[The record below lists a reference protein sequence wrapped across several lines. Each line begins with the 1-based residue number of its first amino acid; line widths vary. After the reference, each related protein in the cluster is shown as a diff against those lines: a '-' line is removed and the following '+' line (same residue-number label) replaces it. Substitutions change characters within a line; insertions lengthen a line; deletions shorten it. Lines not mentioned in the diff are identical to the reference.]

1 MSPVATPDPKPP
13 LWPVDMPLEPRP
25 RGALWIGVAGKGG
38 SGKSVLAGTL
48 ARVLG
53 RRGYPVLAIDSDPM
67 PGLAHSLGVR
77 EPETPLLMEAAE
89 KPEKGPWRLKPGV
102 GPMTVVR
109 RYTTPAPDGVRMLQ
123 LGKAGKDGLNPV
135 TGSVN
140 AFLGTVRRMHEARS
154 LHDWAVV
161 GDLPAGPRQLAA
173 GFSPYAR
180 IYVVVVEATVVD
192 VRESL
197 EQFQVLLNKNSIQT
211 LPVALGE
218 EAVRGV
224 ATPAAGDSEL
234 AVYIESDATRMNAAL
249 ADLGELRPGLAGL
262 AARVVEEAASLD
274 RRLAPVEAG
283 IDRAE
288 ALRGDL
294 TALAARLDEQ
304 SWHVEQRLALL
315 DERVGRTEEL
325 GAELAHLAVAV
336 ADQPAVLDHR
346 LAAVVGDMTADME
359 RRLAPLDVGLAAL

>member
-154 LHDWAVV
+154 LHDWAIV

-180 IYVVVVEATVVD
+180 IYVVVVEATSQSAMTARRVARIARGPLGADVIFVASKVAGAD
-192 VRESL
+192 ERRRVERLLGESTQLEIPADDAVREAERAQVAVIDAAPDSPVVRAVEGL
-197 EQFQVLLNKNSIQT
+197 ADIIEQ
-211 LPVALGE
+211 
-218 EAVRGV
+218 RGV
-224 ATPAAGDSEL
+224 
-234 AVYIESDATRMNAAL
+234 
-249 ADLGELRPGLAGL
+249 
-262 AARVVEEAASLD
+262 
-274 RRLAPVEAG
+274 
-283 IDRAE
+283 
-288 ALRGDL
+288 
-294 TALAARLDEQ
+294 Q
-304 SWHVEQRLALL
+304 SS
-315 DERVGRTEEL
+315 
-325 GAELAHLAVAV
+325 
-336 ADQPAVLDHR
+336 
-346 LAAVVGDMTADME
+346 
-359 RRLAPLDVGLAAL
+359 